1 MISVVILYIS
11 THKSTCQTDSFFT
24 SYKNLIYLNIQFIK
38 YYIKY
43 TFPYHCFFYKKILTN
58 IIVCENKF
66 TLINIYTM
74 LTHVPLPQSF
84 ATNGKYTPL
93 FAYSND
99 LFHKSLHSLFTLY
112 LFQTQHD
119 YLDC

>member
-66 TLINIYTM
+66 TLIK
-74 LTHVPLPQSF
+74 F
-84 ATNGKYTPL
+84 YTPL
-93 FAYSND
+93 THAPSIPSFAPYGKLRSAIC
-99 LFHKSLHSLFTLY
+99 LSRLPSRIIAYRISSFSS
-112 LFQTQHD
+112 D
-119 YLDC
+119 YLIPYF